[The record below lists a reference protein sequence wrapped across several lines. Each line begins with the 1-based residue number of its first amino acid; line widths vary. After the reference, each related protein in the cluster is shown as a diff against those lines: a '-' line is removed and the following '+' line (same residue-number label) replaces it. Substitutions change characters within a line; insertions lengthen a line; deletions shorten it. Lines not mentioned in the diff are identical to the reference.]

1 LWRVGTVDDNT
12 LNGAIQEAHRLGEAL
27 LANPQ
32 QDLYGRYVAALINVQ
47 IKMED
52 AGQEVPSIAD
62 TVKIV
67 RLVMTEGKH

>member
-1 LWRVGTVDDNT
+1 MDDNT

>member
-12 LNGAIQEAHRLGEAL
+12 LNGAIQEAHRFGEAL
-27 LANPQ
+27 LSNPT

-52 AGQEVPSIAD
+52 AGQAVPSIAD